1 MSLYF
6 IFSDLYMV
14 LNFKAFKKYIS
25 EMATSGFMTKLS
37 EALYLKKPFFL
48 KSQIDT
54 LILKVI
60 FRKVLIIFS
69 HISFF
74 ILLIYLILTCNN
86 N

>member
-1 MSLYF
+1 MSLYS
-6 IFSDLYMV
+6 IFSELYMV

-60 FRKVLIIFS
+60 SKVLIIFS